1 MASATKEKDGK
12 AMATDVIAPGAD
24 EPDERPK
31 PRPAP
36 QKEPGA
42 GFFTIYKKGQGYW
55 TRMGTA
61 LGAALI
67 VALTTWF
74 FYQQLPV
81 IVSGMLT
88 PANATPDQMRAA
100 SHTARNVTMGISAA
114 ILIGLSLL
122 CWRLMN
128 KPTSV
133 DFLIATDSEMKKV
146 NWTSRKEL
154 IGSTK
159 VVIIFM
165 FLIAFILFGIDIIFG
180 YFFKLIHVLD
190 AGPFG

>member
-1 MASATKEKDGK
+1 
-12 AMATDVIAPGAD
+12 
-24 EPDERPK
+24 
-31 PRPAP
+31 
-36 QKEPGA
+36 
-42 GFFTIYKKGQGYW
+42 
-55 TRMGTA
+55 MGTA